1 MTTLVQKSENSSGGY
16 RSYAEILQ
24 DNLARIRQFRLIDDT
39 FFAVCFENR
48 PDLMEFVLRI
58 ILDKDDLHVT
68 EMKTQYS
75 IRNLSGH
82 SVQLDSFATDS
93 SGKKYNIEVQ
103 RADAGANP
111 KRARYHSSLLDGHL
125 SLQKGEKYRD
135 LPENYVVFLT
145 ENDIFGD
152 GLTIYHIERVLVENG
167 RRFQDGSHIIYVN
180 AAQDS
185 DSALGRL
192 MKDFMCADPNQM
204 NYSVMADVTRYFKEN
219 EQGVKHM
226 CQIMETAIND
236 SYHAGIVKGREKGR
250 EEGREQGREEGRE
263 EGREQGREEE
273 RTIAEIKRKA
283 EHKALALL
291 KEGLS
296 VEKIAEITELPVE
309 NVQELA
315 DIIL

>member
-1 MTTLVQKSENSSGGY
+1 
-16 RSYAEILQ
+16 
-24 DNLARIRQFRLIDDT
+24 
-39 FFAVCFENR
+39 
-48 PDLMEFVLRI
+48 MEFVLRI

-111 KRARYHSSLLDGHL
+111 KRARYHSSLLDSHL
-125 SLQKGEKYRD
+125 SLQKGKAYQD
-135 LPENYVVFLT
+135 LPENYVIFLT

-152 GLTIYHIERVLVENG
+152 GLTIYHIERVLVEKG
-167 RRFQDGSHIIYVN
+167 RSFHDGSHIIYVN
-180 AAQDS
+180 AAQES
-185 DSALGRL
+185 DSALGKL
-192 MKDFMCADPNQM
+192 MKDFMCSDPNDM
-204 NYSVMADVTRYFKEN
+204 NYTEIAAVIKYFKQN

-236 SYHAGIVKGREKGR
+236 SYHAGMVKGRKQGR
-250 EEGREQGREEGRE
+250 EEGREQ
-263 EGREQGREEE
+263 E
-273 RTIAEIKRKA
+273 RLLAEARRKA
-283 EHKALALL
+283 EFRALALL

-296 VEKIAEITELPVE
+296 VEKVAELTQLTVE

>member
-1 MTTLVQKSENSSGGY
+1 MAQNSKHDWDDD

-24 DNLARIRQFRLIDDT
+24 ANLALIQQFRLIDDT

-75 IRNLSGH
+75 IRNISGH

-111 KRARYHSSLLDGHL
+111 KRARYHSSLLDSHL
-125 SLQKGEKYRD
+125 SLQKGKAYQD
-135 LPENYVVFLT
+135 LPENYVIFLT

-152 GLTIYHIERVLVENG
+152 GLMIYHIERVLVEKG
-167 RRFQDGSHIIYVN
+167 RSFHDGSHIIYVN

-185 DSALGRL
+185 DSALGKL
-192 MKDFMCADPNQM
+192 MKDFMCSDPNAM
-204 NYSVMADVTRYFKEN
+204 NYTEIAAVTKYFKED

-236 SYHAGIVKGREKGR
+236 SYRAGIAKGREQ
-250 EEGREQGREEGRE
+250 GREQGREEGRRQ
-263 EGREQGREEE
+263 GREQGREQE
-273 RTIAEIKRKA
+273 RLLAEARRKS
-283 EHKALALL
+283 EFQALALL

-296 VEKIAEITELPVE
+296 VEKVAELTQLTVE